1 MKTKMTLR
9 DFVESCVTPNT
20 LCRLWLP
27 YEGEEKHISR
37 TVALGE
43 VHEGEPRQ
51 VFMEWELLKGRVP
64 QSKYLDCQLEG
75 VSDIFVDDFYREAV
89 NICVIPNNVKEE
101 LYKKENKDV
110 PCKGGCVRYV

>member
-9 DFVESCVTPNT
+9 EFVENCVTPNT

-27 YEGEEKHISR
+27 YEGEEEHISR

-43 VHEGEPRQ
+43 VYEGEPRQ

-64 QSKYLDCQLEG
+64 QSKYLDCSLEG
-75 VSDIFVDDFYREAV
+75 VTDIFVDDFYREAV
-89 NICVIPNNVKEE
+89 NICIIPDNVKDE
-101 LYKKENKDV
+101 LYKEKGKEIHL
-110 PCKGGCVRYV
+110 GGTTCIE